1 MNYNRKLAF
10 VDERLTTIQIFY
22 YMPKHV
28 HLVQEFV
35 WQFNDTPPKFIR
47 AHEFLNYWKNNIDAV
62 IKEIYLAN
70 ATISNNKFI
79 NAKDLLR
86 L

>member
-1 MNYNRKLAF
+1 MTYNRKLEF

-22 YMPKHV
+22 YMPKHI

-35 WQFNDTPPKFIR
+35 WQFNDVPPKFNR
-47 AHEFLNYWKNNIDAV
+47 AHEFLNYWKSNIDAV

-70 ATISNNKFI
+70 ATISNNTFI

>member
-1 MNYNRKLAF
+1 MISNRNLRF

-35 WQFNDTPPKFIR
+35 WQFNDVPPKFMR
-47 AHEFLNYWKNNIDAV
+47 AHQFLNYWKDNIEAV

-70 ATISNNKFI
+70 ATISNNKFV
-79 NAKDLLR
+79 NAKDLLKF
-86 L
+86 